1 LLSFWGFYFD
11 AVSTALLLV
20 ISGVSFFVHVYAV
33 SYMARDPHQSRFMS
47 YLSLFTAFMIFLVTA
62 DNFVVMFFGWE
73 GVGLASFL
81 LIGF

>member
-1 LLSFWGFYFD
+1 
-11 AVSTALLLV
+11 
-20 ISGVSFFVHVYAV
+20 VSFFVHAYAV
-33 SYMARDPHQSRFMS
+33 EYMTCDPHQSRFMS